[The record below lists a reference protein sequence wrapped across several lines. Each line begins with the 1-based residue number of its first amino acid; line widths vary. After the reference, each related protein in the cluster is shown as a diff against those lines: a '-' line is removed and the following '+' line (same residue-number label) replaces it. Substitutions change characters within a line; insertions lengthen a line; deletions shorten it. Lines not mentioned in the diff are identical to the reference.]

1 MPIIGVYKMSRTHRN
16 IEHIHHYAFRFPKT
30 ENERK
35 QLNGILHDEEFL
47 EFPVSGLNHMKKREK
62 NLPSSWNDEIVSAY
76 YQEDFNEKF

>member
-1 MPIIGVYKMSRTHRN
+1 MPIIGVSKMSRTHRN
-16 IEHIHHYAFRFPKT
+16 VDNIHRHAFRFPKT

-47 EFPVSGLNHMKKREK
+47 KFPVSGFNHMKKRE
-62 NLPSSWNDEIVSAY
+62 NHLPSSWNDEIVSAY